1 MVKQM
6 AWGVKTDD
14 MKYHAKV
21 AENEGLPLTQIRK
34 RNVKAFVSIM
44 FAFFFCFVFSYKKII
59 DLHGPGR
66 TTHLNLFDW
75 LFNNA
80 LQRESYVEL
89 R

>member
-1 MVKQM
+1 MVKQIS
-6 AWGVKTDD
+6 WGVKTDD
-14 MKYHAKV
+14 MKYHATMAK
-21 AENEGLPLTQIRK
+21 NEGLPLTQIRK

-44 FAFFFCFVFSYKKII
+44 FAFFSCFFPYKIII
-59 DLHGPGR
+59 DLHGTGQ
-66 TTHLNLFDW
+66 TTHLNLFNW